1 MAGELWLNRQLD
13 PSLPHYVSGL
23 RYRDQLVIVV
33 GLLERQLDPMDVAHY
48 NQLRVIFGLIEM
60 SLQHALEITNNQ

>member
-1 MAGELWLNRQLD
+1 MA
-13 PSLPHYVSGL
+13 GL
-23 RYRDQLVIVV
+23 RYQDQLVIVI
-33 GLLERQLDPMDVAHY
+33 GLLERQLDPMDVAQY